1 MLQARVEG
9 LTDALLNQTVE
20 ESRMRT
26 GLRSLLGLG
35 AARPNLVLRLGRGP
49 DMARSPRRP
58 AEAVIDAA
66 QGVLLSQ

>member
-20 ESRMRT
+20 EPRMRT

>member
-26 GLRSLLGLG
+26 GLQSLLGLG